1 MKPRFLTFDC
11 YGTLI
16 DWKSGIGDALLETIK
31 GMPLRGNKLHEAYLE
46 AEREEEGS
54 YKTYREVL
62 ESSAVRLAN
71 ASGVRITERDA
82 RKFADSVPYWPA
94 FPDTS
99 KALRELGER
108 GYRRF
113 ILSNVDTDL
122 LEETIRKNGLEVD
135 GYVTAQQ
142 TKTYK
147 PNFGHWERF
156 MERAGARKREILHV
170 AQSLYHDI
178 APTQVMGI
186 ESAWVNRY
194 REALPPHAEPSYI
207 VDNLSHLTKL
217 LD

>member
-1 MKPRFLTFDC
+1 MTFDC

-31 GMPLRGNKLHEAYLE
+31 GLPLRGKKLHEAYLE
-46 AEREEEGS
+46 AEREEEEGS
-54 YKTYREVL
+54 YRTYREVL

-71 ASGVRITERDA
+71 ANGVRITERA
-82 RKFADSVPYWPA
+82 AKKFADSVPYWPA
-94 FPDTS
+94 FPDTA

-122 LEETIRKNGLEVD
+122 LEETIQRNGLEVD

-156 MERAGARKREILHV
+156 MERTGARKREILHV

-194 REALPPHAEPSYI
+194 RGALPPHAEPSYI